1 MFYNLLLFTLQL
13 HAVFRPDPE
22 GKLNILG
29 PRLLYCLIHIAALSF
44 AVYRIHLMGLLPT
57 HLSDW
62 VAVVQTPKL
71 LDRAV
76 GSPS

>member
-1 MFYNLLLFTLQL
+1 M
-13 HAVFRPDPE
+13 
-22 GKLNILG
+22 
-29 PRLLYCLIHIAALSF
+29 AALSF

-76 GSPS
+76 GSPSWTSGGIVCVFCKLYIIKSIINFWIYIVKR